1 MDNTLTT
8 SSGKKWKVL
17 PVSQETVVMAQKAI
31 EERYKSQGLTIDP
44 PTYTYQTAGGGSIV
58 AEHNETTLETEE
70 DKARWKVYQDNI
82 NKLTAE
88 KADLQMRMWLTLG
101 LDIDESIKDPAWEQT
116 QAFFGVV
123 IPTNP
128 IEKRLH
134 FVKTEVL
141 KSPYDIGEFIRVET
155 KLAQQ
160 GAVSEEEVDAAIDIF
175 LSQAFARKKVD
186 LATGTPEG

>member
-17 PVSQETVVMAQKAI
+17 PVSQETVIMAQKAI
-31 EERYKSQGLTIDP
+31 EERYKSHGLTIDP

-70 DKARWKVYQDNI
+70 DKARWKVYQDNR
-82 NKLTAE
+82 NNLDAE